1 MPRSRIPVFEK
12 RLSQLC
18 DEAGLPP
25 YDEYKYDVLQDA
37 AVFLWHDP
45 EFCLGVSLATASPF
59 AMKAHHLRDA
69 FERKHGPLK
78 AA

>member
-1 MPRSRIPVFEK
+1 MPRDRIPVFEK
-12 RLSQLC
+12 RLTQLC
-18 DEAGLPP
+18 EEAGLPP

-45 EFCLGVSLATASPF
+45 EFCIGVSLATASPF
-59 AMKAHHLRDA
+59 AMQASHLA
-69 FERKHGPLK
+69 GAWERKFGPR